1 MPTVE
6 AKSTKR
12 KLLDESESESEDGGA
27 PVNLKVNE
35 EYAKR
40 FEHNKNR
47 EERHRLEEK
56 LKNQKDNDDDDS
68 SSDETEDE
76 DGFLATEDLDA
87 QISATL
93 QALRS
98 KDPRVYDSKVHFYKP
113 DEEVG
118 DDAAAAK
125 PKEKKEKPVYLQDY
139 HREKLLKG
147 DIGASDDEDEDA
159 PPQTYVQ
166 QQDALRKSVVKEMH
180 AAGQDDSDDDNDD
193 FLVKRK
199 KIDVEKAPR
208 MSAVEARAAKK
219 KKPTVDV
226 ETADQNPETFLSNFM
241 AARAWVPEDGS
252 RWAAFE
258 SDDGEDTNDK
268 ADEWEQAYNLRFEDP
283 EKSNEV
289 LKTYAR
295 DVAAARSVRRDD
307 KTGRSRRRELEKEK
321 KEEERKQRKEDK
333 ARLRKLKI
341 DEAEEKIKKLKQA
354 AGAVGKQITD
364 DEWLE
369 FLDGA
374 WDNDKW
380 EEEMNKRF
388 GEDYYAVQDEDAL
401 ESGDEDGEGGKKTR
415 LKKPKWDDDIDIKD
429 IVPDF
434 DDGVEQPKIALSDD
448 ETKQTADGEGEQE
461 EDEEEEEEA
470 PSSKKR
476 KTDHKRAKLDSQK
489 KVRQERAKL
498 EALVDSKLELSHH
511 DLLNKASSSSGSG
524 GFKYRETEPLTFG
537 MTARD
542 ILLAPSDAALND
554 YAGIKKLAHW
564 RDQEKKAKDAQRLSK
579 KKRLQKWRRDVFGKD
594 FEKTGPT
601 YGFEKFVSESDTGG
615 VPLGQEE
622 TKEEGN
628 IIGEVGEGKKK
639 RKRSRKNKSAA

>member
-1 MPTVE
+1 M
-6 AKSTKR
+6 
-12 KLLDESESESEDGGA
+12 
-27 PVNLKVNE
+27 
-35 EYAKR
+35 
-40 FEHNKNR
+40 
-47 EERHRLEEK
+47 
-56 LKNQKDNDDDDS
+56 
-68 SSDETEDE
+68 
-76 DGFLATEDLDA
+76 
-87 QISATL
+87 
-93 QALRS
+93 
-98 KDPRVYDSKVHFYKP
+98 
-113 DEEVG
+113 
-118 DDAAAAK
+118 
-125 PKEKKEKPVYLQDY
+125 
-139 HREKLLKG
+139 
-147 DIGASDDEDEDA
+147 
-159 PPQTYVQ
+159 
-166 QQDALRKSVVKEMH
+166 
-180 AAGQDDSDDDNDD
+180 
-193 FLVKRK
+193 
-199 KIDVEKAPR
+199 
-208 MSAVEARAAKK
+208 
-219 KKPTVDV
+219 
-226 ETADQNPETFLSNFM
+226 
-241 AARAWVPEDGS
+241 
-252 RWAAFE
+252 
-258 SDDGEDTNDK
+258 
-268 ADEWEQAYNLRFEDP
+268 
-283 EKSNEV
+283 
-289 LKTYAR
+289 
-295 DVAAARSVRRDD
+295 
-307 KTGRSRRRELEKEK
+307 
-321 KEEERKQRKEDK
+321 
-333 ARLRKLKI
+333 
-341 DEAEEKIKKLKQA
+341 
-354 AGAVGKQITD
+354 
-364 DEWLE
+364 
-369 FLDGA
+369 
-374 WDNDKW
+374 
-380 EEEMNKRF
+380 
-388 GEDYYAVQDEDAL
+388 
-401 ESGDEDGEGGKKTR
+401 
-415 LKKPKWDDDIDIKD
+415 
-429 IVPDF
+429 PDF